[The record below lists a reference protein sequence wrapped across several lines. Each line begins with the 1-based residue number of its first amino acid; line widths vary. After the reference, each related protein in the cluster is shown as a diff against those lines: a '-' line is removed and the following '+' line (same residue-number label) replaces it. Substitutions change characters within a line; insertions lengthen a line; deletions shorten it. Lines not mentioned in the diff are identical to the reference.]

1 MRTRI
6 PVLVCWL
13 GILATAVVA
22 MLLGFLTLHLA
33 HGTTPAGLLFP
44 MVCLQGG
51 AIVATV
57 LGAQGVL
64 AGGLMAWRRGV
75 AWVLAAAAAVVPL
88 VGLGWFV
95 ADGNESLTTEWHDG
109 VPAYMV
115 ENAQRSPHNGVLV
128 IRGSTSAGL
137 RYSILRGD
145 GNTLGDDE
153 IVTLT
158 PEDPSFTGLVQQF
171 VSRPTDEVV
180 QGLADHGIQYVV
192 LPPRVDGAVAA
203 AIDASGAVTQASAA
217 NRATRAWQLDVAP
230 RGSFDAHR
238 SWLRIGLLVIQAAGV
253 ILVVVLCLPTL
264 ERRRRR

>member
-1 MRTRI
+1 
-6 PVLVCWL
+6 
-13 GILATAVVA
+13 VA

-64 AGGLMAWRRGV
+64 GDGPHGWRRGLAWTV
-75 AWVLAAAAAVVPL
+75 AAVAAVVPV

-95 ADGNESLTTEWHDG
+95 VDGNESLTTHWRDG

-115 ENAQRSPHNGVLV
+115 ENAQRDPHNGILV
-128 IRGSTSAGL
+128 IRGSTSGGL

-145 GNTLGDDE
+145 GTTLGDDE
-153 IVTLT
+153 IITLT
-158 PEDPSFTGLVQQF
+158 PEDRAFTDLVQQF

-180 QGLADHGIQYVV
+180 QGLADKGIQYVV

-217 NRATRAWQLDVAP
+217 NRATRAWQLDVDP
-230 RGSFDAHR
+230 RGDFDDHR
-238 SWLRIGLLVIQAAGV
+238 SWLRIGLLVVQAAGV
-253 ILVVVLCLPTL
+253 VLVVVLCLPTL